1 LSEEK
6 ASRSATDWS
15 FAEEKAPH
23 QIAEQSLQTFVKARA
38 NLERELES
46 VQATLIATASKLAS
60 KSSTLDT
67 AVIQEHEM
75 EIKLKAAEEKLKAV
89 EEKIKSQGQLL
100 NSAQQTL
107 FK

>member
-6 ASRSATDWS
+6 ASRLATDWS
-15 FAEEKAPH
+15 FVEEKAPR

-60 KSSTLDT
+60 KSSALDT
-67 AVIQEHEM
+67 VVIQEHEM
-75 EIKLKAAEEKLKAV
+75 EIKLKAAEEKLKAA

-100 NSAQQTL
+100 NSA
-107 FK
+107 